1 MQHQHLSTK
10 CSQIQIILPI
20 RIRPKDC
27 GTIKETF
34 YKFEENE
41 SNQKRK
47 GNGSNIT
54 KQN

>member
-1 MQHQHLSTK
+1 MQHLSNK
-10 CSQIQIILPI
+10 RSQIQIILPI
-20 RIRPKDC
+20 RIRPKNC
-27 GTIKETF
+27 GTIKETC
-34 YKFEENE
+34 YKFEEKV